1 MKKTGIRSLAQA
13 IFYFSLSIIFCTFL
27 LFHSSLHLANR
38 FIILRGNITN
48 SNKVSLYEISKY
60 KPVNRSIIRLRN
72 SQPTLNYRE
81 GDFPPYHFKYL
92 LNNEKLC
99 SKVKNLTYLMY
110 IFTRPAAF
118 PTRNKIRQTWGRT
131 DLFRDIHGRVLFLLG
146 STNDKKVQQSI
157 ENENKRY
164 RDIVQKDFLDT
175 YLNLTF
181 KGIMAAEWITEFCS
195 NAKYII
201 KVDDDVFVNVF
212 KMIDFLFTRVKD
224 AKQSMFC
231 HVLDPKIR
239 MCVRKGTREARLH
252 PNFVMTQ
259 NQCPGRFHPEYC
271 HGMVWVGTKDIFK
284 DLYRQSLETPFVQ
297 IEDAFTTG
305 AVRKRIP
312 DLKLIRIPEFYQ
324 TRFPKRTLAPYQ
336 NHRNVFPLAISVHG
350 RLYQMAWE
358 LTQCKTADNDRLLF
372 SQTLR
377 DSFSKIRCRIV

>member
-60 KPVNRSIIRLRN
+60 KPVNKSIIRLRN

-99 SKVKNLTYLMY
+99 SNVKNLTYLMY

-157 ENENKRY
+157 ENENKR
-164 RDIVQKDFLDT
+164 I
-175 YLNLTF
+175 
-181 KGIMAAEWITEFCS
+181 
-195 NAKYII
+195 
-201 KVDDDVFVNVF
+201 
-212 KMIDFLFTRVKD
+212 
-224 AKQSMFC
+224 
-231 HVLDPKIR
+231 
-239 MCVRKGTREARLH
+239 GT
-252 PNFVMTQ
+252 
-259 NQCPGRFHPEYC
+259 
-271 HGMVWVGTKDIFK
+271 
-284 DLYRQSLETPFVQ
+284 
-297 IEDAFTTG
+297 
-305 AVRKRIP
+305 
-312 DLKLIRIPEFYQ
+312 
-324 TRFPKRTLAPYQ
+324 
-336 NHRNVFPLAISVHG
+336 
-350 RLYQMAWE
+350 
-358 LTQCKTADNDRLLF
+358 
-372 SQTLR
+372 
-377 DSFSKIRCRIV
+377 